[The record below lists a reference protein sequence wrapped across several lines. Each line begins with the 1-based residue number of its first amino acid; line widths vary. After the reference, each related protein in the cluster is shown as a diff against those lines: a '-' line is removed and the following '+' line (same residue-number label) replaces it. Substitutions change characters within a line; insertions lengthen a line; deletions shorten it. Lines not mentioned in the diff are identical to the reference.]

1 MKQIIDMVDGI
12 PVYKSDKEYKP
23 QIKELYEKNAKELE
37 KNGINENYITSD
49 NFLNNQN
56 YVFWKNERY
65 LDPTF
70 FQYESPND
78 DINDSWYSWY
88 VDNILFWDSDTSPK
102 NKIDVRSNFI
112 LLDIKN
118 FYKYKKSMAYSKY
131 LWIFFFIF
139 IILGLFYGNYTNDS
153 ALVMVLSFSLLIFT
167 VFFIADSIAV
177 ASQKWV
183 YYYILRYKPDKLLL
197 LKIKEK

>member
-56 YVFWKNERY
+56 YVFWKNIKY
-65 LDPTF
+65 LDSSFSDYRYQLYKNNSCLYWNP
-70 FQYESPND
+70 D
-78 DINDSWYSWY
+78 D
-88 VDNILFWDSDTSPK
+88 LLK
-102 NKIDVRSNFI
+102 NKIDVEKYFI
-112 LLDIKN
+112 LLDIKY
-118 FYKYKKSMAYSKY
+118 FYEYKKSVKDVKY
-131 LWIFFFIF
+131 LWRFLLVF
-139 IILGLFYGNYTNDS
+139 IILGLFYGSYTNDS
-153 ALVMVLSFSLLIFT
+153 SLITFFLLSLWFFT
-167 VFFIADSIAV
+167 LFFIVDSIAV